1 MKKIG
6 ANMKNI
12 KNLILEAIKGLVT
25 GASMLIAG
33 VSGGTMALILGF
45 YDKLIDAVSN
55 IFKDLKKNIFTI
67 LFYMITVGLG
77 FFIFAEVMKFLIEN
91 IKQPLFLFFIGAIL
105 GSVPMLFKKTRI
117 KVFKITDFAFT
128 IAGILLVF
136 ALSFLPENIF
146 NYTEANGF
154 SQILILLFAGILIA
168 IALVLPGIS
177 FSHMLLVLGLYE
189 SVLLAITTF
198 DIKFLLPLGI
208 ATLIGVALMAKLLAY
223 AMKKHT
229 RQTFM
234 VIIGFAIASVAD
246 IFKRNVSND
255 LPSGI
260 WIFYCVIAFIIGV
273 AITYIISRFSK
284 DKKEVDA

>member
-105 GSVPMLFKKTRI
+105 GSVPMLFKKTGI

-154 SQILILLFAGILIA
+154 SQILILLFSGILIA

-177 FSHMLLVLGLYE
+177 ML
-189 SVLLAITTF
+189 
-198 DIKFLLPLGI
+198 
-208 ATLIGVALMAKLLAY
+208 
-223 AMKKHT
+223 
-229 RQTFM
+229 
-234 VIIGFAIASVAD
+234 
-246 IFKRNVSND
+246 KRN
-255 LPSGI
+255 LH
-260 WIFYCVIAFIIGV
+260 
-273 AITYIISRFSK
+273 
-284 DKKEVDA
+284 